1 MPYYEYECSTC
12 GKRFEAL
19 QSFEEH
25 ERHEE
30 HGRHARLKCPKCGG
44 KKVEQ
49 LVSSSVFVITSK
61 KS

>member
-1 MPYYEYECSTC
+1 MPYYEYECSAC

-19 QSFEEH
+19 QSFEER

-30 HGRHARLKCPKCGG
+30 HGRHERLKCPECGS

-49 LVSSSVFVITSK
+49 LLSSVFVITSK

>member
-1 MPYYEYECSTC
+1 MPYYDYECSAC
-12 GKRFEAL
+12 GERFEAL

-30 HGRHARLKCPKCGG
+30 HGRHERLKCPKCGSR
-44 KKVEQ
+44 KIEQ
-49 LVSSSVFVITSK
+49 RVTSSVFVIASK